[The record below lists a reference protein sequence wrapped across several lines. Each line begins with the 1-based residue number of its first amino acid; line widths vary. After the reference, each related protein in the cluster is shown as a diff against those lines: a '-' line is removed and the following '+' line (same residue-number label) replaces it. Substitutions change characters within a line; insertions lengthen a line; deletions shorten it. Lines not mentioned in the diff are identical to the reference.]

1 MDILIKAM
9 EESNTKDIV
18 DGWNHSLLYDQVDEN
33 RFRHVIIED
42 ANYEKNG
49 CLVATY
55 DGKIV
60 GFISVVAREGILGA
74 DNKGMPRQKD
84 HGYIKGLFVLDEF
97 RRKGIA
103 SKLLEEAT
111 EYLKSKNK
119 SIIRILEY
127 TGNYF
132 FPGVD
137 TRYESAIKF
146 FENKGF
152 NRDHTIDDVDLYIAD
167 FKPND
172 YHLNAKRR
180 ASEIGVSVIGYD
192 PSMLG
197 KMSEFVEKLDEDL
210 KKSWFPKGWEEW
222 FKSKQGKLVAIKDDE
237 IVGWASFHTDGD
249 TGWFGPTAVIEDMQG
264 KGIGSWV
271 LLESVLRMK
280 NDGAKRVIASWANT
294 PFYIA
299 NGWKICK
306 QYIVFGKSI
315 F

>member
-1 MDILIKAM
+1 MSNDKNPEKL
-9 EESNTKDIV
+9 ESEL
-18 DGWNHSLLYDQVDEN
+18 DG
-33 RFRHVIIED
+33 VIIELS
-42 ANYEKNG
+42 Y
-49 CLVATY
+49 
-55 DGKIV
+55 
-60 GFISVVAREGILGA
+60 FILPLDLRLNLLAFNIRFAIIGSVRTEGIVGA

-103 SKLLEEAT
+103 SSLLEEAT

-119 SIIRILEY
+119 RIVRILEY

-152 NRDHTIDDVDLYIAD
+152 GRDHTVDDVDLYITH
-167 FKPND
+167 FEPND
-172 YHLNAKRR
+172 YHQNAKRR
-180 ASEIGVSVIGYD
+180 ASKIGVSVIDYD
-192 PSMLG
+192 PSMLD
-197 KMSEFVEKLDEDL
+197 KMSKFVEKLDEGL
-210 KKSWFPKGWEEW
+210 KKSWFPKGWEEQ
-222 FKSKQGKLVAIKDDE
+222 FKGKHGKIAAVKDDE
-237 IVGWASFHTDGD
+237 IVGWASFNTNGEI
-249 TGWFGPTAVIEDMQG
+249 GWFGPTAVLEDMRG

-280 NDGAKRVIASWANT
+280 NDGANRVIASWANT

-306 QYIVFGKSI
+306 QYVVFEKSI

>member
-1 MDILIKAM
+1 MDILIRAM
-9 EESNTKDIV
+9 EESNIKDIV

-33 RFRHVIIED
+33 RFRHVILKD
-42 ANYEKNG
+42 ANYEKNS

-55 DGKIV
+55 DGKIA
-60 GFISVVAREGILGA
+60 GFIAVAAREGILGA
-74 DNKGMPRQKD
+74 DNKGRARQKD
-84 HGYIKGLFVLDEF
+84 QGYIKGLFVLGEF

-103 SKLLEEAT
+103 SSLLEEAT

-132 FPGVD
+132 FPGID

-152 NRDHTIDDVDLYIAD
+152 SRDYTINDVDLELTN
-167 FKPND
+167 FEPSD
-172 YHLNAKRR
+172 YHLKAKHR
-180 ASEIGVSVIGYD
+180 ASEIGVSVIDYD
-192 PSMLG
+192 PSMLD
-197 KMSEFVEKLDEDL
+197 KMSQFVEKLDEGL
-210 KKSWFPKGWEEW
+210 KKSWFPKGWEES
-222 FKSKQGKLVAIKDDE
+222 FRGKHGKVVAIKDDE
-237 IVGWASFHTDGD
+237 IVGWASFNTNGEI
-249 TGWFGPTAVIEDMQG
+249 GWFGPTAVLEDMRG
-264 KGIGSWV
+264 KGIGSWM

-306 QYIVFGKSI
+306 QYVVFGKSI